1 MHLIYP
7 VLVLENI
14 TSSQHQFKQVTNV
27 LPDYYKS
34 NKRIKTGSFWGV
46 AGRGSA
52 KLLE

>member
-7 VLVLENI
+7 EFGLDNI
-14 TSSQHQFKQVTNV
+14 TSSQRQFKQATNV
-27 LPDYYKS
+27 FPDYYKS
-34 NKRIKTGSFWGV
+34 NTRIKTGSFWGV